1 MPWIGERL
9 SAIAIRPPALKVLDT
24 FPSRHLAHVEAPV
37 RPAARF
43 RRNETRAS

>member
-37 RPAARF
+37 R
-43 RRNETRAS
+43 RRRASAGTNVR